1 MPMLLY
7 ACSSVNTSMYMFGGA
22 IWVCCSNPVHWC
34 SSSRNAD
41 YTNNPMMYNRLWL
54 LQHLGDQLAGTF
66 FYVVDCDI

>member
-7 ACSSVNTSMYMFGGA
+7 ACSSVNTSIYMFGGA
-22 IWVCCSNPVHWC
+22 IWVCYSNPVHWC

-41 YTNNPMMYNRLWL
+41 YTYNPMMYNRLWL